1 MAKKNKTL
9 NILSWSVGILVSL
22 AVGFGMIGQT
32 LTIPTIPS
40 MIGVAIGWAIVVV
53 TVLGGITAGAKKF

>member
-32 LTIPTIPS
+32 LVIPTIPS
-40 MIGVAIGWAIVVV
+40 AFGVAIGWIIVAV
-53 TVLGGITAGAKKF
+53 TVLGGIAAGAKKF